1 MYQINH
7 LGLHLHRSITGGA
20 RGSFYLKNNP
30 EIHSCSLRSI
40 DQNKLPDKVLVL
52 HPICLSTLIQQDFL
66 FICQCI
72 NV

>member
-1 MYQINH
+1 MYQINP
-7 LGLHLHRSITGGA
+7 LGLHLHRSISGA

-30 EIHSCSLRSI
+30 EIHCCSLRSI

>member
-1 MYQINH
+1 MYQINP
-7 LGLHLHRSITGGA
+7 LGLHLHRSITGA

-30 EIHSCSLRSI
+30 EIHCCSLRSI
-40 DQNKLPDKVLVL
+40 DQNKLPDKVLIL

>member
-1 MYQINH
+1 MYQINP
-7 LGLHLHRSITGGA
+7 LGLHLHHSITGA

-30 EIHSCSLRSI
+30 EIHCCSLRSI
-40 DQNKLPDKVLVL
+40 DQNKLPDKVLIL

>member
-30 EIHSCSLRSI
+30 EIHCCSLRSI
-40 DQNKLPDKVLVL
+40 GQNKLPDKVLVL

-66 FICQCI
+66 FIC
-72 NV
+72 

>member
-1 MYQINH
+1 MYQINP
-7 LGLHLHRSITGGA
+7 LGLHLHRSITGA
-20 RGSFYLKNNP
+20 RGSFYLQNNP
-30 EIHSCSLRSI
+30 EIHCCSLRSI

-66 FICQCI
+66 FICKCI

>member
-1 MYQINH
+1 MYQINPS
-7 LGLHLHRSITGGA
+7 GLHLHRSITGA

-30 EIHSCSLRSI
+30 EIHCCSLRSI

>member
-1 MYQINH
+1 MYQINP
-7 LGLHLHRSITGGA
+7 LGLHLHHSITGA

-30 EIHSCSLRSI
+30 EIHCCSLRSI

>member
-1 MYQINH
+1 MYQINP
-7 LGLHLHRSITGGA
+7 LGLHLHRSITGA

-30 EIHSCSLRSI
+30 EIHCCSLRSI
-40 DQNKLPDKVLVL
+40 GQNKLPDKVLVL

-66 FICQCI
+66 FICKCI

>member
-1 MYQINH
+1 MYQINP
-7 LGLHLHRSITGGA
+7 LGLHLHCSITGA

-30 EIHSCSLRSI
+30 EIHCCSLRSI

>member
-1 MYQINH
+1 MYQINP
-7 LGLHLHRSITGGA
+7 LGLHLHRSITGA

-30 EIHSCSLRSI
+30 EIHCCSLRSI

>member
-1 MYQINH
+1 MYQINP
-7 LGLHLHRSITGGA
+7 LGLHLHRSITGA

-30 EIHSCSLRSI
+30 EIHCCSLRSI

-66 FICQCI
+66 FICKCI

>member
-1 MYQINH
+1 MYQINP
-7 LGLHLHRSITGGA
+7 LGLHLHRTITGA

-30 EIHSCSLRSI
+30 EIHCCSLRSI

>member
-1 MYQINH
+1 MYQINP
-7 LGLHLHRSITGGA
+7 LGLHLHRSITGA
-20 RGSFYLKNNP
+20 RGSFYLKNNT
-30 EIHSCSLRSI
+30 EIHCCSLRSI

>member
-1 MYQINH
+1 MYQINP
-7 LGLHLHRSITGGA
+7 LGLHLHRSITGA

-30 EIHSCSLRSI
+30 EIHSCSRSI

>member
-1 MYQINH
+1 MYQINP
-7 LGLHLHRSITGGA
+7 LRLHLHRSITGA

-30 EIHSCSLRSI
+30 EIHCCSLRSI

>member
-1 MYQINH
+1 MYQINP
-7 LGLHLHRSITGGA
+7 LGLHLHHSITGA

-30 EIHSCSLRSI
+30 EIHCCSLRSK

-66 FICQCI
+66 FICKCI